1 MAKKD
6 TKFQV
11 KFMSFMF
18 RGKEIFKPLNTG
30 FIDERVSTIR
40 EYVANIFFYT
50 KDGYTIMIDAGY
62 NYDRLKEKMSWLNI
76 NPKNIK
82 EILITHQDTDHVGA
96 LEKDSDN
103 LFKDATIY
111 IGKVENEYLEGKRK
125 RKVFFG
131 LSKLAQVIID
141 NKKVLIDDNEV
152 FYIGPIKIEAFLVP
166 GHTIGHL
173 VYLIDDSYL
182 FTGDTIWFGKDGG
195 YAFLNIL
202 AEDSKLQIKS
212 LKRLEK
218 ILRERNLNLKII
230 TGHTGIS
237 DNIDFAFK
245 HTDEVCNAL
254 RRKPKVRDQE
264 APYDAFDESEDKKEN
279 VNKTLIRKI

>member
-1 MAKKD
+1 M
-6 TKFQV
+6 
-11 KFMSFMF
+11 
-18 RGKEIFKPLNTG
+18 
-30 FIDERVSTIR
+30 
-40 EYVANIFFYT
+40 
-50 KDGYTIMIDAGY
+50 
-62 NYDRLKEKMSWLNI
+62 
-76 NPKNIK
+76 
-82 EILITHQDTDHVGA
+82 
-96 LEKDSDN
+96 
-103 LFKDATIY
+103 
-111 IGKVENEYLEGKRK
+111 
-125 RKVFFG
+125 
-131 LSKLAQVIID
+131 
-141 NKKVLIDDNEV
+141 
-152 FYIGPIKIEAFLVP
+152 P

-173 VYLIDDSYL
+173 VYLIDDTYL

-218 ILRERNLNLKII
+218 ILRERKLNLKII